1 MGQDIKIGITNI
13 DFNDVENV
21 RKEFNIPKDKKIL
34 GFIGRLSEQKGIL
47 PFINEFAK
55 HKDRFE
61 DCKVL
66 LVGNGE
72 QEDQVKELISK
83 LGLNDMFI
91 LTGFQD
97 DIYKFYPI
105 IDVLF
110 LPSIYEGLPMV
121 LLEGMAFKK
130 AVVSMDV
137 GSINELVTKE
147 TGVLVRAGA
156 YKEFID
162 KLEKVK
168 NNKNIAE
175 KYSIN
180 GYNFVQK
187 KYNIKYYVK
196 SVESIY
202 DNVLNS

>member
-1 MGQDIKIGITNI
+1 MICL
-13 DFNDVENV
+13 F
-21 RKEFNIPKDKKIL
+21 
-34 GFIGRLSEQKGIL
+34 
-47 PFINEFAK
+47 
-55 HKDRFE
+55 
-61 DCKVL
+61 L
-66 LVGNGE
+66 LVFKMI
-72 QEDQVKELISK
+72 V
-83 LGLNDMFI
+83 
-91 LTGFQD
+91 
-97 DIYKFYPI
+97 YKFYPI
-105 IDVLF
+105 IDVFF

-121 LLEGMAFKK
+121 LLEAMAFKK

-187 KYNIKYYVK
+187 NTI
-196 SVESIY
+196 
-202 DNVLNS
+202 